1 MKDNPPLGN
10 LLGSQ
15 RLDTLEELSEPASSE
30 YWQPESIGSKGSSIN
45 THETTTA
52 GIFIIQVTT
61 DPIFINIV
69 L

>member
-52 GIFIIQVTT
+52 GIFITHVQLTQ
-61 DPIFINIV
+61 F